1 MKATISM
8 SRSNL
13 WKMIQAMSLNAD
25 NKLWLGEKLIEE
37 ARKEV
42 AENAPCQYSVEDLSN
57 ASANPCRVIA
67 KATAVPVTNCARSI
81 PYANS
86 LDKRGTGGYREY
98 LSVLGIQE

>member
-8 SRSNL
+8 SRNSL

-42 AENAPCQYSVEDLSN
+42 AETAPCQYSVDGSV
-57 ASANPCRVIA
+57 NPCRVTV
-67 KATAVPVTNCARSI
+67 KAIAVPVTNCARGI
-81 PYANS
+81 PYANN
-86 LDKRGTGGYREY
+86 LDKRGSRG
-98 LSVLGIQE
+98 S

>member
-8 SRSNL
+8 SRSSLWKMIQAMSLL

-42 AENAPCQYSVEDLSN
+42 AESAPCQYSVEELEHRLGESVQSYRKGDCCTSDEL
-57 ASANPCRVIA
+57 R
-67 KATAVPVTNCARSI
+67 KKHPVC
-81 PYANS
+81 
-86 LDKRGTGGYREY
+86 G
-98 LSVLGIQE
+98 

>member
-8 SRSNL
+8 SRNSL

-42 AENAPCQYSVEDLSN
+42 AETAPCQYSVEELEHRLGESVQSYRKGDCCTSDDVVIH
-57 ASANPCRVIA
+57 AVWDCRRNPDTL
-67 KATAVPVTNCARSI
+67 TAETH
-81 PYANS
+81 
-86 LDKRGTGGYREY
+86 
-98 LSVLGIQE
+98 

>member
-8 SRSNL
+8 SRNSL

-42 AENAPCQYSVEDLSN
+42 AETAPCQYSVEELEHRLGESVQ
-57 ASANPCRVIA
+57 AI
-67 KATAVPVTNCARSI
+67 AVPVTNCARGI
-81 PYANS
+81 PYANN
-86 LDKRGTGGYREY
+86 LDKRGSRG
-98 LSVLGIQE
+98 S